1 MTVERRFLTGY
12 ELKSTDEAGLVLGE
26 DGAIEVVA
34 PGGARSPLG
43 GAAAAAGLP
52 TLVMLDATGG
62 DKFGGNRGDPTPVT
76 TYTVVRDDLDAAANP
91 ADYPRLPAGYYL
103 GGGYI
108 DFVYAIGI
116 PNPAGVVQAYVEAH
130 NAETGYPESD
140 LGAPGVGVGL
150 RDHGNYIAAPT
161 ILFSVTAD
169 DTPFGMLL
177 DYRLSSGDHFTWVRW
192 VFWAVQVVAL

>member
-12 ELKSTDEAGLVLGE
+12 ELKSTDEPGLVLGE
-26 DGAIEVVA
+26 DGTVEQVA

-52 TLVMLDATGG
+52 TLVLLDATGG
-62 DKFGGNRGDPTPVT
+62 TVIGGNRADPTPRT
-76 TYTVVRDDLDAAANP
+76 TYTVVRDDLGAAANP

-108 DFVYAIGI
+108 DWAPSVGI
-116 PNPAGVVQAYVEAH
+116 PDPRGTVQAYVEAH
-130 NAETGYPESD
+130 NLEVGYPEGD
-140 LGAPGVGVGL
+140 LGAADTGTNL
-150 RDHGNYIAAPT
+150 NDRGNIIAAPT

-169 DTPFGMLL
+169 NTEYDMLL
-177 DYRLSSGDHFTWVRW
+177 NYRLSEGDHFTWVRW